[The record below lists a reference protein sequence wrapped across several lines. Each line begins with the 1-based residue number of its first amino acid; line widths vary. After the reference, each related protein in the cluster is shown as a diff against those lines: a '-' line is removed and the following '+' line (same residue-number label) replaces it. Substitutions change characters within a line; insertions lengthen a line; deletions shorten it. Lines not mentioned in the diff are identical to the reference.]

1 MSREPDPLSVQFED
15 AAIGFIER
23 AIRRAGRPRVAQR
36 WAVSLVQRIPG
47 QSWERTELAF
57 NRALYRA
64 PQVYHRSDSREW
76 SLKKP
81 VWGAPLGGVREVRI
95 RVFPV
100 RSAYQYVT
108 ANPGRRGMQW
118 DAGGR
123 PA

>member
-1 MSREPDPLSVQFED
+1 MTGRQPDPLSVQFED
-15 AAIGFIER
+15 AATGFVQR
-23 AIRRAGRPRVAQR
+23 AISRAGRPRVSQR

-64 PQVYHRSDSREW
+64 PQVYHRSESRQW

-81 VWGAPLGGVREVRI
+81 VWFTPVGGVREVRI

-100 RSAYQYVT
+100 RSAYLYVESHPR
-108 ANPGRRGMQW
+108 AGMHW
-118 DAGGR
+118 EDHR
-123 PA
+123 